1 MPCPNGSRRKQGIP
15 RYQFL
20 SAADEVCALYGS
32 DSILC
37 KMARS
42 FIIQIPNT
50 LVDVETFCQ
59 NQDVDSTV
67 LGIED
72 FVGGAWLQ
80 KIVKIAKQNKFPSW
94 CECTPSNVKTCF
106 KFRGQGVFN
115 DSWYN
120 YFVCASQAEFRDNG
134 TGLSLYA
141 DGVQIA
147 GSGYQY
153 RRGTGT
159 ITTVQGA
166 PIADG
171 DAASGG
177 SCDGCTSGDGGGG
190 GSNQPDPPPPL
201 PTPPPDLP
209 EPLPPLQGIK
219 GDKGDPGEPGVKGDK
234 GDPGDRGEPGDKGDP
249 GDRGEPGVKGDK
261 GDPGDGGEPGV
272 KGDKGDPGDRGE
284 PGEPGVKGDR
294 GEPGEDAEVKIV
306 LINVPIIECV
316 DGNVE
321 QKLVEIPCFEGIEA
335 QILKEF
341 QELAAIRIEQCTN
354 PPVAS
359 QPDWWQT
366 RLNSSIP
373 QLSIVFNKEASRT
386 YHQLTIPHPTIINP
400 PSESPIGEYVKGN
413 FQGMITCVDN
423 SKFIVNAESKEE
435 AWRICNIAVG
445 LIEPVFLENPPRI
458 HVSERRGPVV
468 GVARMYPKS
477 CSYFPNGQ
485 KNQRPTWKTNYQR
498 VLPIGV

>member
-234 GDPGDRGEPGDKGDP
+234 GDPGDRGEPG
-249 GDRGEPGVKGDK
+249 
-261 GDPGDGGEPGV
+261 
-272 KGDKGDPGDRGE
+272 
-284 PGEPGVKGDR
+284 EPGVKGDR